1 MHMLLIEGTIKP
13 GMKDDFLKA
22 WERQILPTLKAQ
34 KGYVDEILVF
44 SDESGT
50 DAVGLSFWQTKA
62 DADRYYNDV
71 FPMQT
76 DRIGDLLAD
85 IPKVRNFNVEH
96 ADIFNIASRKAA

>member
-1 MHMLLIEGTIKP
+1 
-13 GMKDDFLKA
+13 MKDDFLKA

-44 SDESGT
+44 SDESTMEG
-50 DAVGLSFWQTKA
+50 VGLSFWQTKA

-76 DRIGDLLAD
+76 DRVGDLLGD
-85 IPKVRNFNVEH
+85 IPKVRSFSVEH
-96 ADIFNIASRKAA
+96 ADILNIAGTKAA